1 MNLSYE
7 NFLSDEEIEKI
18 KKIMRKK
25 RDIMSYLDINA
36 LIDGTREIIA
46 KSDIFDFRSSVA
58 KLYIDK
64 NQPVFTLKIKDEKLY
79 QEVMNDPSPRDR
91 IAKLLETDIIR
102 HISELLTYSLD
113 NNSELFKDV
122 PEELTKLI
130 LTNIYVIWSSPED
143 NNIQLKFFK

>member
-1 MNLSYE
+1 MDLSYK

-18 KKIMRKK
+18 KEIMRKK

-79 QEVMNDPSPRDR
+79 QEVMNDSSPRDR
-91 IAKLLETDIIR
+91 IARLLETDIIR
-102 HISELLTYSLD
+102 QISKLLTDSLD

>member
-79 QEVMNDPSPRDR
+79 QEVMEDPSPRDR

-102 HISELLTYSLD
+102 HISELLTDSLD